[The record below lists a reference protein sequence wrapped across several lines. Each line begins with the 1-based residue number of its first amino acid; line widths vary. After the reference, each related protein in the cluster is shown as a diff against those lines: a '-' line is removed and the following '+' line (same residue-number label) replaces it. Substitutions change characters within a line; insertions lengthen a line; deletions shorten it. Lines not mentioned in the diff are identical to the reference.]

1 MSKQYIVIN
10 LNKAESAETRIERV
24 KERGRWILFSILFIL
39 LIGANAR
46 VWMISLGYNAIID
59 KKKKEIS
66 RLKEEINQ
74 LQSQGKNLSK
84 YDILSFADLE
94 QDRFLWAQNME
105 KMGAV
110 TPDDIALT
118 GLRYKRQK
126 LLIFGIALTFEDRK
140 DFEIID
146 EYVQTLRNNKEFSK
160 NFSRI
165 KYVGH
170 SKVSVRGQ
178 EIIRFEIEA
187 KSKKINENLFLE
199 VYYG

>member
-10 LNKAESAETRIERV
+10 LNKAERAETRIERV
-24 KERGRWILFSILFIL
+24 KERGRWIIYGIIFAL
-39 LIGANAR
+39 LIGANVR
-46 VWMISLGYNAIID
+46 VGMISIGYNSIID

-66 RLKEEINQ
+66 RLKEEINN

-105 KMGAV
+105 KMGKV
-110 TPDDIALT
+110 TPDDIAIT
-118 GLRYKRQK
+118 GLRYKREK

-146 EYVQTLRNNKEFSK
+146 EYVQTLRNDKEFSK
-160 NFSRI
+160 NFSRS

-170 SKVSVRGQ
+170 NKVNIRGQ
-178 EIIRFEIEA
+178 DIIRFEIEA
-187 KSKKINENLFLE
+187 KSKKNKRKSFS
-199 VYYG
+199 